1 MTPSIKTYKV
11 CATCIMDS
19 TDTQITFDSKEVCS
33 YCNSFENVKSKHLTQ
48 ANLSEQNL
56 IARINQIK
64 KETRKNEYDCI
75 MGVSGGVDSSY
86 VAYLAKKYGL
96 RTLAVHFDSGW
107 NSDLAVKNI
116 ENIVKKLGIDLHTFV
131 CDWEEM
137 KDLQISFLKASLPN
151 CDIPQDHAIVAGLF
165 KVANENNIKYLLS
178 GSNLSTEF
186 ILPKSWGYISTDYKH
201 IKTVQKKFGTM
212 PLKKYPHFSFF
223 RFYVYNR
230 FINPIK
236 YFYILNHINYNKFE
250 AKNILAEQF
259 GWRDYGGKHY
269 ESQFTKFFQAYYLPE
284 KFGFDKRKAHLSSL
298 IVSGQISREEAMIE
312 MQKPLYDIQS
322 LKQDKMYVAK
332 KLGLTEHQLDEII
345 ASEPKSHLDY
355 PSNEKLIMLFQNSL
369 IKLRNVLKK

>member
-1 MTPSIKTYKV
+1 MTPSNKTYKI
-11 CATCIMDS
+11 CTTCIMDS
-19 TDTQITFDSKEVCS
+19 TDPLIVFDSSGVCS
-33 YCNSFENVKSKHLTQ
+33 YCRSFETVKNKYLTP

-56 IARINQIK
+56 IARINQLK
-64 KETRKNEYDCI
+64 KETRKSEYDCI

-86 VAYLAKKYGL
+86 VAYLSKKYGL

-107 NSDLAVKNI
+107 NSELAVKNI
-116 ENIVKKLGIDLHTFV
+116 ENITKKLGIDLHTFV

-137 KDLQISFLKASLPN
+137 KDLQLSFLKASLPN

-165 KVANENNIKYLLS
+165 KVARENKIKYLLS

-201 IKTVQKKFGTM
+201 IKAVQKKFGSRS
-212 PLKKYPHFSFF
+212 LKKYPHFSFF
-223 RFYVYNR
+223 RFYIYNQ
-230 FINPIK
+230 FINPVK

-250 AKNILAEQF
+250 AQKILSEEL

-298 IVSGQISREEAMIE
+298 IVSGQISREEALAE
-312 MQKPLYDIQS
+312 MEKPLYEQQA
-322 LKQDKMYVAK
+322 LKQDKMYIAK
-332 KLGLTEHQLDEII
+332 KLGLTEQQFDDII
-345 ASEPKSHLDY
+345 ASEPKSHHDY
-355 PSNEKLIMLFQNSL
+355 PNNEKLINSFQNTL
-369 IKLRNVLKK
+369 IKLKNVLKK